1 MHAKLSTRERIIQ
14 AARRSFAE
22 KGHDG
27 VSMSEIA
34 KSAGVKK
41 ALIYYYFPS
50 KEDLFYEVWQ
60 YSIDELENNIFAEVD
75 GEGRYVSK
83 IKKLL
88 RAYIKFIT
96 SSNDIRK
103 IMVQEKGNLSRQD
116 QDTWKRVKD
125 RYMALSSRISSVIQ
139 GAKVAEEVQD
149 NVDPDGAAELI
160 INGFSSTED
169 LKRLE
174 SIQEIIWRGLVKD
187 KGEQ

>member
-1 MHAKLSTRERIIQ
+1 MRAKPSTREKIIQ

-50 KEDLFYEVWQ
+50 KEDLFYEVWH
-60 YSIDELENNIFAEVD
+60 YSIDELENSIFVDID
-75 GEGRYVSK
+75 GESRYISK

-88 RAYIKFIT
+88 KSYINFIT

-103 IMVQEKGNLSRQD
+103 IMVQEKGNLSRED
-116 QDTWKRVKD
+116 QDTWKKVRE
-125 RYMALSSRISSVIQ
+125 RYMVLSNRISSVIQ
-139 GAKVAEEVQD
+139 GAKVAEEVPD

-160 INGFSSTED
+160 INGFSSTGD

-174 SIQEIIWRGLVKD
+174 SIQEIIWRGLVKSD
-187 KGEQ
+187 REH